1 MVQCVWPSILDT
13 EVIVVL
19 LPSLFSLDQE
29 EFILLTDASSNQGVV
44 GAVLTQRGDN
54 SEEHPVVYFS
64 RKFLAREE
72 RYSTVEE
79 ECLAIKAGD
88 TSLAGAPILYS
99 H

>member
-1 MVQCVWPSILDT
+1 MWPSILDT

-29 EFILLTDASSNQGVV
+29 EFILQTDASSNQGV

-64 RKFLAREE
+64 RKFLPREE
-72 RYSTVEE
+72 RYSTVEK
-79 ECLAIKAGD
+79 ECLAIKLGRPFCIH
-88 TSLAGAPILYS
+88 TNHHQCLV
-99 H
+99 